1 MKPGEIQIMEIKEIS
16 QLAAKIKGNIG
27 KVLFGKDAEL
37 DLVLVALLGSGHALL
52 DDVPGTG
59 KTVLAKSL
67 AKSVSCDFSRIQF
80 TADLLPSDITGL
92 NVYNQKE
99 GEFQFQ
105 PGPAFTNILLADEIN
120 RTTPRTQSA
129 LLECMEERQITVD
142 GVTKVLDN
150 PFFVIATQ
158 NPVETAGTFSLPEAQ
173 LDRFLLRLKLG
184 YPTREETVGII
195 QSQLGGTPLTTL
207 EAVCTGADIDAAQQA
222 VKSIKISDAV
232 ADYIVRLA
240 EATRTHEDL
249 SLGVSTRGILSM
261 VRACQALAAIDG
273 RDYVLPDDVKLLAE
287 PVFAHR
293 ILLKSRYSSSDKAP
307 EIIQRLLETVPAP
320 TEDPKARLEEPEK

>member
-1 MKPGEIQIMEIKEIS
+1 MEISRIAE
-16 QLAAKIKGNIG
+16 LAANIKSNIG
-27 KVLFGKDAEL
+27 KVLIGKDAEL
-37 DLVLVALLGSGHALL
+37 DLVLVALLGGGHALL

-67 AKSVSCDFSRIQF
+67 AKSISCDFSRIQF

-92 NVYNQKE
+92 NVYNQKA

-129 LLECMEERQITVD
+129 LLECMEEKQITVD
-142 GVTKVLDN
+142 GKTMQLDN

-184 YPTREETVGII
+184 YPTREETVNII
-195 QSQLGGTPLTTL
+195 STHLAGTPLTRL
-207 EAVCTGADIDAAQQA
+207 ESVCTGAEIFEAQET
-222 VKSIKISDAV
+222 VKTIKVSDAV

-240 EATRTHEDL
+240 EATRSHEDL

-273 RDYVLPDDVKLLAE
+273 RTYVLPDDVKLLAE

-293 ILLKSRYSSSDKAP
+293 IMLKSRYSSSDKAP
-307 EIIQRLLETVPAP
+307 EIVQRLLASVPAP
-320 TEDPKARLEEPEK
+320 TEDPAARLDENK

>member
-1 MKPGEIQIMEIKEIS
+1 MEIKEIS

-120 RTTPRTQSA
+120 RATPRTQSA
-129 LLECMEERQITVD
+129 LLEAMEEKQISID
-142 GVTKVLDN
+142 GTTYPMKS
-150 PFFVIATQ
+150 PFIVMGTQ
-158 NPVETAGTFSLPEAQ
+158 NPIESYGTFPLPEAQ
-173 LDRFLLRLKLG
+173 LDRFLMKLSMG
-184 YPTREETVGII
+184 YPDREDEKSLLGRMESKDIIETLSPVVTD
-195 QSQLGGTPLTTL
+195 QQTTF
-207 EAVCTGADIDAAQQA
+207 
-222 VKSIKISDAV
+222 VKSEVKKVTVS
-232 ADYIVRLA
+232 ADVKNYVMDIV
-240 EATRTHEDL
+240 EATRNNPSL
-249 SLGVSTRGILSM
+249 SAGVSTRG
-261 VRACQALAAIDG
+261 ALALYKASQITAAMEG
-273 RDYVLPDDVKLLAE
+273 RDYVIPEDVKKEAVAVLS
-287 PVFAHR
+287 H
-293 ILLKSRYSSSDKAP
+293 
-307 EIIQRLLETVPAP
+307 RLLISSGSHITPLKVMEKILNDVKVP
-320 TEDPKARLEEPEK
+320 LENI